1 AVALVALLL
10 IGLLYRVLLAADVG
24 GQREMNDNVISWG
37 GLLTQRMT
45 LTNSSRLRAP
55 TVRLTD
61 ASTLPEHPHG
71 YVTSLRAHRS
81 ITWEIDITCF
91 SRGRFRLGPVEAT
104 MSDPLGLFPVR
115 RRIGETASVLVL
127 PRWVP
132 LRRTALKLD
141 GFMPGEARSQRRG
154 EAPPSVSSVR
164 DYSAGDAM
172 AAIHWPATAR
182 AGRLLTKQF
191 DPEVQTTL
199 WLALDL
205 DSSRDG
211 ELSKEV
217 EELLVTATTSLG
229 LYALGHAQLRVGLV
243 ASGAMPISL
252 PSDRGMPQRYRLQE
266 ALAEAHAG
274 DAVLLADALTT
285 QDRQFGAGQVVALVT
300 SRGPDVWQGWL
311 SRQRQRG
318 IAVRV
323 VDVRSDDVGA
333 DGAKSSRW
341 SVSAITL
348 PVELGAF
355 SEEPRLIAALE
366 AGR

>member
-1 AVALVALLL
+1 MRAWQALIFVALAGIAALATGNHALQVAAVALVALLL

-45 LTNSSRLRAP
+45 LTNRSRLRAP

-71 YVTSLRAHRS
+71 YVTSLQGRRS

-115 RRIGETASVLVL
+115 RRISETTSVLVL

-164 DYSAGDAM
+164 DYSVGDAI
-172 AAIHWPATAR
+172 AAIHW
-182 AGRLLTKQF
+182 
-191 DPEVQTTL
+191 
-199 WLALDL
+199 
-205 DSSRDG
+205 
-211 ELSKEV
+211 LS
-217 EELLVTATTSLG
+217 
-229 LYALGHAQLRVGLV
+229 
-243 ASGAMPISL
+243 
-252 PSDRGMPQRYRLQE
+252 
-266 ALAEAHAG
+266 
-274 DAVLLADALTT
+274 
-285 QDRQFGAGQVVALVT
+285 
-300 SRGPDVWQGWL
+300 
-311 SRQRQRG
+311 
-318 IAVRV
+318 
-323 VDVRSDDVGA
+323 
-333 DGAKSSRW
+333 
-341 SVSAITL
+341 
-348 PVELGAF
+348 
-355 SEEPRLIAALE
+355 LIHI
-366 AGR
+366 